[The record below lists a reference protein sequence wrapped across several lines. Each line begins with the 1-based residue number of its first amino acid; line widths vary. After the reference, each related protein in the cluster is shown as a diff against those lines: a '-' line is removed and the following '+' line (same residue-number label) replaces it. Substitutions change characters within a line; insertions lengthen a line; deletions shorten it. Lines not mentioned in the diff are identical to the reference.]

1 MIPERGFRG
10 TERGPRGGHN
20 AKVPFLAEDES
31 VKAKRGRKQAVPL
44 PIELH
49 FCIKHTGHR
58 GQARLGPRWA

>member
-44 PIELH
+44 Y
-49 FCIKHTGHR
+49 
-58 GQARLGPRWA
+58 RLYKTYRA

>member
-10 TERGPRGGHN
+10 TERGPRGKHN

-44 PIELH
+44 YRIAFLY
-49 FCIKHTGHR
+49 KTYR
-58 GQARLGPRWA
+58 A